1 MLGNIFDLD
10 RTEGSQTDMQCHIGD
25 IHTHVFDLLEQFRC
39 EVQTGSWCGGRTRRL
54 AVDGLIAFWIFQLFL
69 NIRRERHHAQFFEN
83 FQKDA
88 FVMET
93 NETVAAVR
101 QNILYGGG
109 QLAFAKAQLG
119 ADTAFLARTGQTF
132 PYTVALIRQQNQ
144 LNRITGVLADAQQTS
159 RNDAGIVENQRVSG
173 TQVLRQIVKMSVLNG
188 TGVLVQ
194 CQHARSISLVERR
207 LCN

>member
-1 MLGNIFDLD
+1 M
-10 RTEGSQTDMQCHIGD
+10 
-25 IHTHVFDLLEQFRC
+25 
-39 EVQTGSWCGGRTRRL
+39 RRL
-54 AVDGLIAFWIFQLFL
+54 
-69 NIRRERHHAQFFEN
+69 
-83 FQKDA
+83 
-88 FVMET
+88 
-93 NETVAAVR
+93 AAVR

-173 TQVLRQIVKMSVLNG
+173 TPSTPAGCKNVGAQWHRCPCSVPACEKYLACRAAS
-188 TGVLVQ
+188 VQ
-194 CQHARSISLVERR
+194 SDVSGKS
-207 LCN
+207 